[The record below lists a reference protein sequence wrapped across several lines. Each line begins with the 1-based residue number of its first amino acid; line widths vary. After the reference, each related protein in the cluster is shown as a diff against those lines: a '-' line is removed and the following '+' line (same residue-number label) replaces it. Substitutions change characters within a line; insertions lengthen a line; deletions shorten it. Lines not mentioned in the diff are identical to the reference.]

1 MIAALA
7 LAVGLSAPAR
17 AATVKL
23 FAFDEKGRPLDL
35 PGLLAR
41 VGRADDKL
49 PRDPAAAP
57 IWADP
62 IDGKSPPERV
72 RLAQTGPLIT
82 ASWSGGPAVLRLV
95 WPAPEDGYSAVVA
108 DDGGHGF
115 DDGAAVFLDEEIA
128 LSEYR
133 ILKESLRALAD
144 SGAYAPS
151 SKERRLKDAAKAAVA
166 DAEKLKDAGARAR
179 AFSRALRAVALARE
193 TELFERGR
201 RRLSDRAFARQAR
214 FGLTLDAGL
223 LKRMDDLDWIVNSI
237 AHSRTNW
244 VRLVFAPNPR
254 DFVYAN
260 AASFDEYDA
269 IVAALKKHGLKI
281 LGATLDTAQWPRLLT
296 PELYAARARNLAAR
310 YKGRVDAWEAGS
322 ELNGDWL
329 GGARAPLSSDR
340 VFAIYSAAPA
350 AIRAADPRAE
360 IVATLYGWEETAP
373 DRAHSLSG
381 WLGTYVPQGFGRG
394 VDLVG
399 LDVFP
404 EDNPAGLGFER
415 EFDELTAALPD
426 RPVFLSSFGYVE
438 QDKVLGYWWLSPG
451 DVDGA
456 RKDLVLLYTAASCA
470 MPRSV
475 CGGFWWQTLD
485 QMLPPGRRKAAD
497 LFKVYIHT
505 LRELG
510 R

>member
-1 MIAALA
+1 MIAALT
-7 LAVGLSAPAR
+7 LAAVLIGPAR
-17 AATVKL
+17 AATAKL

-35 PGLLAR
+35 SGLLAR

-57 IWADP
+57 LWADP

-72 RLAQTGPLIT
+72 RLAQVGPLIT
-82 ASWSGGPAVLRLV
+82 ATWTGGPAALRMV
-95 WPAPEDGYSAVVA
+95 WPVPEDGYSSVVA

-133 ILKESLRALAD
+133 LLKESLHALAD
-144 SGAYAPS
+144 ASAYTPS
-151 SKERRLKDAAKAAVA
+151 AKQKRLMDGAKASVA
-166 DAEKLKDAGARAR
+166 AAEKLKDAGARAR
-179 AFSRALRAVALARE
+179 AFSHALRAVSLARE
-193 TELFERGR
+193 TALFERGR
-201 RRLSDRAFARQAR
+201 LRLSGRAFAREAR

-223 LKRMDDLDWIVNSI
+223 LKRMDDLDWIADSI

-244 VRLVFAPNPR
+244 VRVVFAPNPS
-254 DFVYAN
+254 DFTYAN
-260 AASFDEYDA
+260 ASSFDEYDA
-269 IVAALKKHGLKI
+269 IVAALKKRGLKI
-281 LGATLDTAQWPRLLT
+281 LGGTLDTAQWPRLLT
-296 PELYAARARNLAAR
+296 PEIYAARARNLAAR
-310 YKGRVDAWEAGS
+310 YKGRVDAWEVGS
-322 ELNGDWL
+322 ELNGNWL
-329 GGARAPLSSDR
+329 GGVRAPLSSDR
-340 VFAIYSAAPA
+340 VFEIYSAAPA
-350 AIRAADPRAE
+350 AVRAADPKAE
-360 IVATLYGWEETAP
+360 IIATLYGWEETAP

-381 WLGTYVPQGFGRG
+381 WLAAYAPRGFGRG

-415 EFDELTAALPD
+415 EFAELTAALPD

-451 DVDGA
+451 EVDAA
-456 RKDLVLLYTAASCA
+456 RKDLLLLYTAASCA

-485 QMLPPGRRKAAD
+485 QMLPPGRRKATD
-497 LFKVYIHT
+497 LFKVYIHA